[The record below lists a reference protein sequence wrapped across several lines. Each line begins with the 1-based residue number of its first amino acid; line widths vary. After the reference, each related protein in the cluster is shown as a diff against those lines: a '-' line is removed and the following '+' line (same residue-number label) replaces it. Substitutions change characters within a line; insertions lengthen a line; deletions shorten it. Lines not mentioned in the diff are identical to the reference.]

1 MKTYF
6 FDVITKH
13 YLDFTGRANRKQFW
27 LWILWVLICSMV
39 VAVISWLSMLIIARI
54 FGIAILLPHLAICM
68 RRIKDAGFKPYWG
81 LLLIPSLVYKLEKL
95 FSFDTGLHFGI
106 ITGICIIVLLF
117 IFLKR
122 SKGR

>member
-13 YLDFTGRANRKQFW
+13 YLDFTGRATRKQFW
-27 LWILWVLICSMV
+27 LWILWLLICSIV
-39 VAVISWLSMLIIARI
+39 VGVISWLSMLIIAKI

-68 RRIKDAGFKPYWG
+68 RRIKDAGFKHYWG

-106 ITGICIIVLLF
+106 ITCICILVLLF
-117 IFLKR
+117 IFLKP
-122 SKGR
+122 SKR